1 MKIGKNSIGD
11 NHPCFVVA
19 EISANHNGSIE
30 LAEKT
35 IREAKKAGANAVK
48 LQTYTPD
55 TITLDCNKEDF
66 LISGGTLWDGKTLY
80 ELYEEAYTPWEWH
93 KHLFSVANEIGITIF
108 SSPFDKTSVDFLE
121 ELNTPAYKIAS
132 FEIKDIPL
140 IEYAASKKKPIILS
154 SGIASLEDIEL
165 AIKTCKE
172 AGNDQIILLKCTSSY
187 PTPLELANLNTI
199 KDMKER
205 FGINIGFSDHTE
217 GSLAPV
223 IARSLGACLIEKH
236 VILDKSVGGPD
247 ADFSLTMNDF
257 EEMVNQVRDTEKIL
271 GNISYDLDKKIKA
284 NLRFSRSL
292 YAACDIAKGEKITEL
307 NVRSVRPG
315 YGMHPKHLKDIIGKK
330 ANTDITFGSRILK
343 GNIKQ

>member
-1 MKIGKNSIGD
+1 M
-11 NHPCFVVA
+11 
-19 EISANHNGSIE
+19 
-30 LAEKT
+30 
-35 IREAKKAGANAVK
+35 
-48 LQTYTPD
+48 
-55 TITLDCNKEDF
+55 
-66 LISGGTLWDGKTLY
+66 
-80 ELYEEAYTPWEWH
+80 
-93 KHLFSVANEIGITIF
+93 
-108 SSPFDKTSVDFLE
+108 
-121 ELNTPAYKIAS
+121 
-132 FEIKDIPL
+132 
-140 IEYAASKKKPIILS
+140 
-154 SGIASLEDIEL
+154 
-165 AIKTCKE
+165 
-172 AGNDQIILLKCTSSY
+172 LLKCTSSY

-223 IARSLGACLIEKH
+223 IARSFGACLIEKH
-236 VILDKSVGGPD
+236 VILDKSIGGPD

-257 EEMVNQVRDTEKIL
+257 EHMVNQVRDTEKLL
-271 GNISYDLDKKIKA
+271 GNISYDLDERIKA

-292 YAACDIAKGEKITEL
+292 YAACDIEKGEKITEL